1 MDRFFVLTGGPGSGK
16 STLLAA
22 LGEAGF
28 ATMPEA
34 GRSVIR
40 RETAA
45 GGSALPWADRAA
57 FAERMLDIDMRS
69 HAKAAAMDGIVLFDR
84 GLPDVVGY
92 LDLCR
97 LPRPDRLMDAAR
109 RLRYNRTVFIA
120 PPWPEIY
127 ARDTERKQ
135 DWDEAVATHDAMVRV
150 YGEFGHTL
158 IRLPLAPVADRA
170 AFVREWVEALRKP

>member
-22 LGEAGF
+22 LGKAGF
-28 ATMPEA
+28 AAMPEA

-40 RETAA
+40 QEVAA

-57 FAERMLDIDMRS
+57 FADRMLDIDMRS
-69 HAKAAAMDGIVLFDR
+69 HAEATALDGIVLFDR
-84 GLPDVVGY
+84 GIPDIIGY
-92 LDLCR
+92 RDLCG
-97 LPRPDRLMDAAR
+97 LPRPARLMDAAR
-109 RLRYNRTVFIA
+109 RLRYNRAVFIA

-127 ARDTERKQ
+127 ARDAERKQ

-150 YGEFGHTL
+150 YGELGYTL
-158 IRLPLAPVADRA
+158 IRLPLAPVEERV
-170 AFVREWVEALRKP
+170 AFVRERIGLNDR